1 MMNLVGEEKESVGYR
16 RNALVSSYH
25 LAAIDSSD
33 SVATIIFVV
42 NDQTGQSEETV
53 VEACNLP

>member
-1 MMNLVGEEKESVGYR
+1 MGYR